1 MKTKTPIC
9 DFVKK
14 YSEQKYA
21 RFHMPGHKGKS
32 VLGCEQADITEIV
45 GADSLYEAKGIIAE
59 SERNAAE
66 LFGTQK
72 TLYSTEGSSQCIR
85 AMLQLATAYSRN
97 EGRKPLILA
106 TRNAHK
112 AFVLACTLLNIDVAW
127 LENEGAENGLY
138 CSLVTPQGLDQALS
152 VLPCPPIAVYVTS
165 PDYLGNILDIAG
177 LAKVTHKH
185 GSLLLV
191 DNAHG
196 AYLKF
201 LDNNRHPIDNGA
213 DMCCDSAHKTLP
225 ALTGAAYL
233 HIGKKAPSYL
243 TEQAKNAMS
252 MFGSTSPSYLILQSL
267 DKVNGLLFD
276 GYGDN
281 IRGAAS
287 RLSYNKRKMEQKG
300 WVFAKI
306 DEPLKLTIDARENGY
321 DGTKLA
327 KLLIAAKVM
336 PEYYDPDYIVLMI
349 SGETG
354 YEELNA
360 LQNALNSIP
369 IKKKRE
375 HTTFNV
381 PHKAKMSMKKALS
394 LPSETIPVA
403 EADKRILACPT
414 VSCPPAIPI
423 LFGGEQ
429 ITPEAIEMFTY
440 YGIKEVKVVKQQ

>member
-1 MKTKTPIC
+1 
-9 DFVKK
+9 
-14 YSEQKYA
+14 
-21 RFHMPGHKGKS
+21 MPGHKGKS
-32 VLGCEQADITEIV
+32 ILGCEQLDITEIV

-59 SERNAAE
+59 SERNATE

-85 AMLQLATAYSRN
+85 AMLYLSAALNRN
-97 EGRKPLILA
+97 EGRKPLIVA

-112 AFVLACTLLNIDVAW
+112 VFVLACTLLDIDVVW
-127 LENEGAENGLY
+127 LDNEGADNGLCY
-138 CSLVTPQGLDQALS
+138 SFVTPQGLENTLS
-152 VLPCPPIAVYVTS
+152 ALPCPPAAVYITS
-165 PDYLGNILDIAG
+165 PDYLGNIADVAG
-177 LAKVTHKH
+177 LAKITHKH

-233 HIGKKAPSYL
+233 HIGKSAPAYL
-243 TEQAKNAMS
+243 AGQAKHAMS

-267 DKVNGLLFD
+267 DNLNGMLFD

-287 RLSYNKRKMEQKG
+287 RLAYNKNKLTQKG
-300 WVFAKI
+300 WVFLKN

-321 DGTKLA
+321 VGTKLA
-327 KLLIAAKVM
+327 KMLIDNKIM
-336 PEYYDPDYIVLMI
+336 PEYFDPDYIVLMI
-349 SGETG
+349 SAETG
-354 YEELNA
+354 FEELNA
-360 LQNALNSIP
+360 LQNVLNAIP
-369 IKKKRE
+369 IKKKQVKK
-375 HTTFNV
+375 TFSI
-381 PHKAKMSMKKALS
+381 PHNAVMSMKEALS
-394 LPSETIPVA
+394 LPNETIDVKD
-403 EADKRILACPT
+403 ADGRILACPT
-414 VSCPPAIPI
+414 VSCPPAVPI

-440 YGIKEVKVVKQQ
+440 YGIKEVKVVKQS

>member
-1 MKTKTPIC
+1 MKTRTPIC
-9 DFVKK
+9 DFVTK
-14 YSEQKYA
+14 YTEQKYA

-32 VLGCEQADITEIV
+32 VLGCEQLDITEIN

-59 SERNAAE
+59 SERNATE
-66 LFGTQK
+66 LFGSQK
-72 TLYSTEGSSQCIR
+72 TFYSTEGSSLCIR
-85 AMLQLATAYSRN
+85 AMLYLIARHSQN
-97 EGRKPLILA
+97 EGIKPLIVA

-112 AFVLACTLLNIDVAW
+112 TFVLAATLLNINVAW
-127 LENEGAENGLY
+127 LENEGEYNGLCGSY
-138 CSLVTPQGLDQALS
+138 VSAQGLDKALAS
-152 VLPCPPIAVYVTS
+152 LPSPATAVYITS
-165 PDYLGNILDIAG
+165 PDYLGNVADIAG
-177 LAKVTHKH
+177 LADVAHKH

-233 HIGKKAPSYL
+233 HIGAKAPSYFA
-243 TEQAKNAMS
+243 ENAKDALA

-287 RLSYNKRKMEQKG
+287 RLAYNKRKMEQKG
-300 WVFAKI
+300 WIFAKT

-321 DGTKLA
+321 VGTKLA
-327 KLLIAAKVM
+327 KMLIDNKIM
-336 PEYYDPDYIVLMI
+336 PEYYDPDYVVLMI

-354 YEELNA
+354 YEDLNA
-360 LQNALNSIP
+360 LQSALNVIP
-369 IKKKRE
+369 IKKKQVRPV
-375 HTTFNV
+375 FNI
-381 PHKAKMSMKKALS
+381 PHKAKTSMKKALS
-394 LPSETIPVA
+394 SPSEIIPLV
-403 EADKRILACPT
+403 EANGRILACST

-429 ITPEAIEMFTY
+429 VTHEAIEAFTY
-440 YGIKEVKVVKQQ
+440 YGIKEIKVIK